1 MVFFDFGNSGE
12 SQRTIKGGFLIEGSL
27 SENVS
32 SEFGS
37 VVLQD
42 LSGEILVFLNVIL
55 VLEQKLQMHVELE
68 VKEGRP
74 GWDGGSLSLSVDVM
88 FYLEFMFSV
97 LVELGASLYEVVE
110 EVFELLFVF
119 GGHIDDVHEVGD
131 ESVFHKE
138 LMIPLVLNMKEF

>member
-68 VKEGRP
+68 VKEGCP

-119 GGHIDDVHEVGD
+119 GGHFDDVHEVGD